1 MKQFKSVLRFEL
13 GGYFKSKIYL
23 VMTVLFVV
31 VLMVVLSFPTIK
43 TLFAKQ
49 DATVANMPVTQ
60 VEQLSAQAPGKDV
73 IAVLNQSGALSDQA
87 LLLFAD
93 SMYGKTLRLVTDNAA
108 AIRDQVQS
116 GMYLGAIIIQSP
128 LDVSY
133 IARNLEL
140 GDNTASQISAALTAA
155 ARYEAL
161 STLNLPETQAAAI
174 LNPAVSVSV
183 DNLGVS
189 QSETFFYTYILLLA
203 LYMAIMLY
211 GQIVA
216 TSIATEKGSRT
227 MELLITSTRPN
238 SLLFGKIIAAA
249 LSGLVQMGII
259 FGSAVL
265 FYHLNASAWAGNAIV
280 ASIFNMPLPIVG
292 YVLLFFLLGFSLYAF
307 MYGAIGSLVSRVE
320 DVSASIMPVMLIF
333 VAGFIIVVSSL
344 TSGNAE
350 STLLKV
356 CSFIPF
362 TAPMAMFARVAMSS
376 PAWYEIVISVV
387 LLVATTV
394 GTGMLSATIYRMG
407 VLMYGKP
414 PRPAEL
420 LRVLRTAR
428 SHGAV
433 LKSGR

>member
-1 MKQFKSVLRFEL
+1 MKQFNAVLRFEL
-13 GGYFKSKIYL
+13 GGYFKSRVYQ
-23 VMTVLFVV
+23 VMTILFVA
-31 VLMVVLSFPTIK
+31 VLMIVLSYPNIK
-43 TLFAKQ
+43 TLFSKQ
-49 DATVANMPVTQ
+49 ETPVETAPVTQ
-60 VEQLSAQAPGKDV
+60 VEQLSVQESGEDV
-73 IAVLNQSGALSDQA
+73 IAVVNQSGALSDQA
-87 LLLFAD
+87 LVLLANALQHK
-93 SMYGKTLRLVTDNAA
+93 SLRLVEDDAA
-108 AIRDQVQS
+108 TVRAQVQKGQYS
-116 GMYLGAIIIQSP
+116 GAILIQDP
-128 LDVSY
+128 LTATY
-133 IARNLEL
+133 IARNLSL
-140 GDNTASQISAALTAA
+140 TDNTAGQISAAMVYA

-161 STLNLPETQAAAI
+161 AALAIPQAEADAI
-174 LNPAVSVSV
+174 LNPAVSISV

-189 QSETFFYTYILLLA
+189 QTETFFYTYILLMA

-249 LSGLVQMGII
+249 LSGLIQMAVI

-265 FYHLNASAWAGNAIV
+265 FYNLNASAWAGNEVV

-307 MYGAIGSLVSRVE
+307 MFGAIGSLVSRLE
-320 DVSASIMPVMLIF
+320 DVSASIMPVLLIF
-333 VAGFIIVVSSL
+333 IVGFLIVITSMS
-344 TSGNAE
+344 SGNAD

-362 TAPMAMFARVAMSS
+362 TAPMAMFARIAMAT

-387 LLVATTV
+387 LLIATTV
-394 GTGMLSATIYRMG
+394 GTGVLSASIYRMG

-414 PRPAEL
+414 PKPAEIFK
-420 LRVLRTAR
+420 VLRTAR
-428 SHGAV
+428 KHGAV
-433 LKSGR
+433 LKGSR